1 MEFKIMA
8 SQKRKLTAVVGPLGK
23 ARHVLAQR
31 AFIEHLENKRQECGL
46 SYQALSDAC
55 SVNVATVH
63 EMLTE
68 KTKAPSW
75 LHVAAVAQALGLHFN
90 LADERGRTVVPHPSL
105 D

>member
-1 MEFKIMA
+1 M
-8 SQKRKLTAVVGPLGK
+8 SQAKRKLTAIVGQQGT
-23 ARHVLAQR
+23 ARPVLAQR
-31 AFIEHLENKRQECGL
+31 AFVEHLEAKRQERGL
-46 SYQALSDAC
+46 TYKALSDAC
-55 SVNVATVH
+55 GVNVATVH

-90 LADERGRTVVPHPSL
+90 LADENGRTVVAHPSL